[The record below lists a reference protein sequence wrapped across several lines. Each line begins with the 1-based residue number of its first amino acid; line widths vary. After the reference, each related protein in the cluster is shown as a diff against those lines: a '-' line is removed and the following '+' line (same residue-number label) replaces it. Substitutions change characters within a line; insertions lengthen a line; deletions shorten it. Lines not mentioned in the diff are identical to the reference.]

1 MDDYWINTKLE
12 KQIDLFN
19 KEKNLILVYSNV
31 FILNDSNKSY
41 KIFAKDTLPSGKIT
55 QNLLSNYRMPVV
67 TTILKKSY
75 SLK

>member
-41 KIFAKDTLPSGKIT
+41 KIFAKDGHQVK
-55 QNLLSNYRMPVV
+55 
-67 TTILKKSY
+67 
-75 SLK
+75 